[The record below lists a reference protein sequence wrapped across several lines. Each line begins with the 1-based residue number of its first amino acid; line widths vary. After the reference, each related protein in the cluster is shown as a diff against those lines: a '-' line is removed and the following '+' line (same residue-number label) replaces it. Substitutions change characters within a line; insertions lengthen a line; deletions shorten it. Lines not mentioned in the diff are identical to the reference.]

1 LLRAEPQTD
10 QRQPLRRAPHDEEK
24 GSAAVKQEPGCRKF
38 NITLSQKDPNHVFIF
53 EVCDLLR
60 WTRTGRLTISRNT
73 RL

>member
-1 LLRAEPQTD
+1 
-10 QRQPLRRAPHDEEK
+10 
-24 GSAAVKQEPGCRKF
+24 VKQEPGCREF